1 MFNPWGNRT
10 MNKNTIARKL
20 TLIGAALTLLLG
32 FGVAQAANTSSAVAA
47 GLTIVGT
54 PAAASQMSFE
64 VALPLRNV
72 DQLQDLLAALHDPT
86 NPQYHQWLTPAQ
98 FGTLFGP
105 DTATM
110 GQVVA
115 ALSARGFSVQ
125 THTRSLHVSGSV
137 ALVESTLGTHLQLA
151 HTDTNASGTRVVSD
165 SPLSLPPELKAAG
178 ATVMSFAPIEAHVD
192 SHQAT
197 SKLGSGIYNRY
208 SQDGG
213 YWFDDLKQAYEYPS
227 YETTVKVK
235 GKTQRLDGTGAT
247 IGVLMSSDYLPSDV
261 AAVFDHENW
270 SATTGK
276 RDPTLYEDIAIN
288 GGGGLF
294 GGAFAEV
301 SIDTQSE
308 ITGAPGA
315 HVILYD
321 IPDLSD
327 GSIFAGYVD
336 AIESNQVDAI
346 SASFGECELF
356 YFPKYNGG
364 EDYRGI
370 LVAEDELFMQGNAQ
384 GITFLASSGD
394 SAGKGCTTVNY
405 LSGLP
410 GTFIAGVETPASD
423 PNVTAVGG
431 TNLVTVYKPGSLAS
445 QYATENAW
453 SDPEIPYDPYGLGA
467 NVSGGVWGA
476 GGGVSAMWP
485 APAYQSLV
493 ATGYT
498 GRAVPDIGMQ
508 VGGCPGG
515 ISVVNKKS
523 NFCDGENNPNDG
535 DGNTDRSYGIF
546 AIAVGDGGGFFGY
559 IGTSLSSPEFAG
571 VLALLI
577 EQNGRM
583 GNVNEFLYQ
592 IAAKQAKNGKA
603 ATYLHTQIP
612 GFNGLIQSNISA
624 TYNASTGIGTPIVK
638 VLVGVGSAT
647 QAGTP
652 QTPSNP

>member
-1 MFNPWGNRT
+1 MH
-10 MNKNTIARKL
+10 KNTVARKL

-32 FGVAQAANTSSAVAA
+32 FGVAQASNTSSAVAA
-47 GLTIVGT
+47 GLTIVGK
-54 PAAASQMSFE
+54 PDAASQMSFE

-72 DQLQDLLAALHDPT
+72 DQLHDLLAALHDPT
-86 NPQYHQWLTPAQ
+86 NPQYHHWLTPAQ

-110 GQVVA
+110 GRVVA

-151 HTDTNASGTRVVSD
+151 HTETNARGTRVVSD
-165 SPLSLPPELKAAG
+165 SALSLPPELKAAG
-178 ATVMSFAPIEAHVD
+178 ATVMSFAPIEAHVM
-192 SHQAT
+192 SYKAT
-197 SKLGSGIYNRY
+197 SKLGAGIYNRY

-213 YWFDDLKQAYEYPS
+213 YWFDDLKEAYQYPS
-227 YETTVKVK
+227 YETMVKVK

-261 AAVFDHENW
+261 AAVFDNENW
-270 SATTGK
+270 SKTTGK
-276 RDPTLYEDIAIN
+276 PDPTLFEDIAIN

-294 GGAFAEV
+294 GGAFDEV

-356 YFPKYNGG
+356 YFPKYNDGQ
-364 EDYRGI
+364 DFRGI
-370 LVAEDELFMQGNAQ
+370 LIAEDELFLQGNAQ

-394 SAGKGCTTVNY
+394 SAGKACTTVGY
-405 LSGLP
+405 VVSGLP
-410 GTFIAGVETPASD
+410 GTFIAGVSTPASD

-476 GGGVSAMWP
+476 GGGVSSMWP

-493 ATGYT
+493 ATGTT

-515 ISVVNKKS
+515 ISVLNKKTM
-523 NFCDGENNPNDG
+523 FCDGNNNPVDG

-546 AIAVGDGGGFFGY
+546 AIGVGVGGGFFGF

-571 VLALLI
+571 ALALLI

-583 GNVNEFLYQ
+583 GNVNEYLYQ
-592 IAAKQAKNGKA
+592 IAAKQAKSGKA
-603 ATYLHTQIP
+603 ATFLHTEIP
-612 GFNGLIQSNISA
+612 GFNGLIQSNISP
-624 TYNASTGIGTPIVK
+624 TYNVSTGIGTPIVK
-638 VLVGVGSAT
+638 TLVGAGSAT

-652 QTPSNP
+652 QTLSNP

>member
-1 MFNPWGNRT
+1 MNRD
-10 MNKNTIARKL
+10 TIARKRTL
-20 TLIGAALTLLLG
+20 TGAALTLLLG
-32 FGVAQAANTSSAVAA
+32 FGVAQAQNTYTSVAA
-47 GLTIVGT
+47 GLKIVGA
-54 PAAASQMSFE
+54 PAATSQASFE

-72 DQLQDLLAALHDPT
+72 DQLQALLVALHDPA
-86 NPQYHQWLTPAQ
+86 NAQYHHWLTPAQ
-98 FGTLFGP
+98 FGALFGP
-105 DTATM
+105 DAATV
-110 GQVVA
+110 GRVAA

-125 THTRSLHVSGSV
+125 TYTRSLHVSGPV

-151 HTDTNASGTRVVSD
+151 KTDTNARGTRVVSVD
-165 SPLSLPPELKAAG
+165 ALRLPPELQAAG
-178 ATVMSFAPIEAHVD
+178 AMVMSFGPNEAHVN

-197 SKLGSGIYNRY
+197 SKLGAGIFNRY

-213 YWFDDLKQAYEYPS
+213 YWYDDLKEAYQYPS
-227 YETTVKVK
+227 YQTSVTVK

-261 AAVFDHENW
+261 KAVFDNENW

-276 RDPTLYEDIAIN
+276 PDPKLYEDIAIN

-315 HVILYD
+315 HVILFD

-336 AIESNQVDAI
+336 AIEDNQVDAI

-364 EDYRGI
+364 QDYRGI
-370 LVAEDELFMQGNAQ
+370 LRAYDELFMQGNAQ

-394 SAGKGCTTVNY
+394 SAGKGCTTVSY
-405 LSGLP
+405 IEGAP
-410 GTFIAGVETPASD
+410 GGTFIAGVETPASD

-431 TNLVTVYKPGSLAS
+431 TNLVTAYKPGSLDS
-445 QYATENAW
+445 RYATENAW
-453 SDPEIPYDPYGLGA
+453 SDPEIPYDPYGIGVNA
-467 NVSGGVWGA
+467 SGGVWGA
-476 GGGVSAMWP
+476 GSGVSQMWP

-523 NFCDGENNPNDG
+523 NFCDGNNNPNDG

-559 IGTSLSSPEFAG
+559 IGTSLSSPEFASA
-571 VLALLI
+571 LALLI
-577 EQNGRM
+577 EQKGRM
-583 GNVNEFLYQ
+583 GNVNGYLYQ
-592 IAAKQAKNGKA
+592 IAANQAKSGKP
-603 ATYLHTQIP
+603 ATYLHTEIP
-612 GFNGLIQSNISA
+612 GFNGIIQSNISA

-638 VLVGVGSAT
+638 SLVGVPAAT
-647 QAGTP
+647 AAGTP
-652 QTPSNP
+652 QTISNP

>member
-1 MFNPWGNRT
+1 MFNPWGNQT
-10 MNKNTIARKL
+10 MNKNAIVRIL
-20 TLIGAALTLLLG
+20 TLFGAALTL
-32 FGVAQAANTSSAVAA
+32 ASAAMATAP
-47 GLTIVGT
+47 GLQIVGK
-54 PAAASQMSFE
+54 PDAASQISFE

-72 DQLQDLLAALHDPT
+72 DQLHELLTALQDPA
-86 NPQYHQWLTPAQ
+86 NPQYHHWLTPAQ
-98 FGTLFGP
+98 FGMRFGP
-105 DTATM
+105 DTATLN
-110 GQVVA
+110 QVVA

-125 THTRSLHVSGSV
+125 THTRSLHVSGPA

-151 HTDTNASGTRVVSD
+151 HTDTNARGTRVVSD
-165 SPLSLPPELKAAG
+165 SALNLPAELAAAG
-178 ATVMSFAPIEAHVD
+178 ATVMSFGRNEAHVM
-192 SHQAT
+192 SRQGT
-197 SKLGSGIYNRY
+197 SKLGDSINNRY
-208 SQDGG
+208 GQDGA
-213 YWFDDLKQAYEYPS
+213 YWFDDLKQAYQYPS
-227 YETTVKVK
+227 YATMVTVK
-235 GKTQRLDGTGAT
+235 GTTQRLDGTGAT

-261 AAVFDHENW
+261 AAVFDHEKW
-270 SATTGK
+270 SKITGGP
-276 RDPTLYEDIAIN
+276 DPTLYADIPVN

-327 GSIFAGYVD
+327 GNIFAGYVD
-336 AIESNQVDAI
+336 AIESNEVDAL

-356 YFPKYNGG
+356 YFPKYNNGQ
-364 EDYRGI
+364 DFRDV
-370 LVAEDELFMQGNAQ
+370 LRAEHELFLQGNAQ
-384 GITFLASSGD
+384 GITFLAASGD
-394 SAGKGCTTVNY
+394 SAGKACTTVSY
-405 LSGLP
+405 FTGGPAS
-410 GTFIAGVETPASD
+410 FVAGVSTPASD

-431 TNLVTVYKPGSLAS
+431 TNLVTAYKPGSLAS
-445 QYATENAW
+445 EYATENAW
-453 SDPEIPYDPYGLGA
+453 SDPEIPYDPYGLGV

-476 GGGVSAMWP
+476 GGGVSALWA

-515 ISVVNKKS
+515 ISQVNKKT
-523 NFCDGENNPNDG
+523 NFCDGNNNPNDG
-535 DGNTDRSYGIF
+535 NGNTDRSAGVF
-546 AIAVGDGGGFFGY
+546 AIAVGQGGGFFGY

-577 EQNGRM
+577 EQKGRL
-583 GNVNEFLYQ
+583 GNVNEYLYQ
-592 IAAKQAKNGKA
+592 LAANQAQAGRPA
-603 ATYLHTQIP
+603 EYLHTEIP
-612 GFNGLIQSNISA
+612 GFNGLIQSNISP

-638 VLVGVGSAT
+638 ELVGVGSALS
-647 QAGTP
+647 AGTP